1 MSFDVARAQACG
13 STEAHILGGAVGTQV
28 RWLQ

>member
-1 MSFDVARAQACG
+1 MSLDVARAHACG
-13 STEAHILGGAVGTQV
+13 STEAHILGGVMGTQV